1 MLRFW
6 IIGGRLFRQ
15 QIWRPLEV
23 AMRNALRLAL
33 LAVVICFESYALFAQ
48 ATPPSGDTFDQKS
61 NPTKT
66 NGASTMLAVQTGS
79 TSYIQFNLATLRA
92 NASVCKATLRLFVD
106 AYVASGSFDVYQVNN
121 SWNENTLDYSNA
133 PTLAYPRPAII
144 PSQ

>member
-1 MLRFW
+1 
-6 IIGGRLFRQ
+6 
-15 QIWRPLEV
+15 
-23 AMRNALRLAL
+23 MRNALRLAL